1 MIYRPV
7 REREASTLLRQAD
20 ELIRNTGYE
29 ELALSSLSTGDYT
42 CIEDLAADLMSR
54 YRDQGIA
61 LSLPSLRVDSFK
73 GELAE
78 EIRKMRKTNL
88 TFAPEAGTQ
97 RLRDVINKNITEEDL
112 LRGVEEA
119 FAAGW
124 DSVKLYFMLGL
135 PTETEEDVLGI
146 IDLANKVL
154 DVARRHRQGPRG

>member
-1 MIYRPV
+1 MGRF
-7 REREASTLLRQAD
+7 
-20 ELIRNTGYE
+20 
-29 ELALSSLSTGDYT
+29 
-42 CIEDLAADLMSR
+42 
-54 YRDQGIA
+54 RDQGIA

-78 EIRKMRKTNL
+78 EIRKMRKTSL

-97 RLRDVINKNITEEDL
+97 RLRNVINKNITQEDL
-112 LRGVEEA
+112 LRGVEAA

-146 IDLANKVL
+146 MT
-154 DVARRHRQGPRG
+154 